1 MLYQKIFS
9 KEYLMNFLLLA
20 IPISYIL
27 GNLVLNINIII
38 LIVTS
43 LVFALASKKRFFLFE
58 FVAPFLIMVGIEHY
72 ECEETEEGTRT
83 KANSQ

>member
-1 MLYQKIFS
+1 
-9 KEYLMNFLLLA
+9 MNFLLLA

-43 LVFALASKKRFFLFE
+43 LVFYNHKIFSYKFSPIDKIIILFFSYILLNGIINNF
-58 FVAPFLIMVGIEHY
+58 FNFPATLIIILY
-72 ECEETEEGTRT
+72 W
-83 KANSQ
+83 